1 MRGSASILLQLV
13 ERIEFTRRLNN
24 GSVWRVSTTD
34 RMVGSVK
41 CCISGL
47 LGHRYGLPHQ
57 PLKNLKALEA
67 MTAAHRESQNIETR
81 ELP

>member
-1 MRGSASILLQLV
+1 MRVSASLQLA

-24 GSVWRVSTTD
+24 DSAWRVSATD
-34 RMVGSVK
+34 RMVGCVK

-57 PLKNLKALEA
+57 PLKNLKALQA
-67 MTAAHRESQNIETR
+67 MTAAYRESQNIETR